1 MSSQAFM
8 TTQSDVA
15 FAKLSDT
22 PHLPRIRIALLA
34 LLPKD
39 GAGRTV
45 AELAAA
51 AFVSKSLV
59 TDALFDDYMDG
70 RLGFDVCTDT
80 FWSIRQDKQGVRH
93 G

>member
-1 MSSQAFM
+1 MNSQAFI
-8 TTQSDVA
+8 TTQSDIA

-22 PHLPRIRIALLA
+22 PQLPRIRIALLA

-39 GAGRTV
+39 GSRRTV
-45 AELAAA
+45 ADLAASA
-51 AFVSKSLV
+51 SVSKSLV

-70 RLGFDVCTDT
+70 RLGFDVCTDS
-80 FWSIRQDKQGVRH
+80 FWTIRQSAPGARH